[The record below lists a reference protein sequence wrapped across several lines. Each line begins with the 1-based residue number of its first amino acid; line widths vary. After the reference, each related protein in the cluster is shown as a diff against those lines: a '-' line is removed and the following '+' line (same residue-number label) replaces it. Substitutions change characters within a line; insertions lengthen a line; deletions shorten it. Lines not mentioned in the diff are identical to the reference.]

1 MSWEI
6 SLILFRKG
14 IEGFK
19 RYQNKESLQML
30 VEVQKDLVAC
40 LYKNPV
46 VSMIFALPSFT
57 NLFRAHTY
65 SPKPVP
71 CMDKMAD
78 ST

>member
-1 MSWEI
+1 MRPLGGSTSWEI

-40 LYKNPV
+40 LYMSEK
-46 VSMIFALPSFT
+46 SDLAYQAL
-57 NLFRAHTY
+57 
-65 SPKPVP
+65 
-71 CMDKMAD
+71 
-78 ST
+78 